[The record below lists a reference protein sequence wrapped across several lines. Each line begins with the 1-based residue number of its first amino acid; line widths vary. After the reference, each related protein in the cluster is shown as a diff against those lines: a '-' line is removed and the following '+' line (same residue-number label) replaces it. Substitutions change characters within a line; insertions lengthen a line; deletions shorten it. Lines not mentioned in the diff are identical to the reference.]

1 MILPIFLRLGWC
13 AISQGTLSFPIADP
27 KNLTL
32 PMSHQKI
39 QNIFIKNKK
48 YDIYFF
54 PRVII
59 RFIKTRQMFERK
71 GNFKILI
78 LIKTIILRKQ

>member
-1 MILPIFLRLGWC
+1 
-13 AISQGTLSFPIADP
+13 
-27 KNLTL
+27 
-32 PMSHQKI
+32 MSHQKI

-59 RFIKTRQMFERK
+59 RFIKTRQLFERK